1 MTLTLDM
8 IGDYISSG
16 ATGWVF
22 EHNQEPDK
30 VIKIMKAF
38 PQVGNT
44 VLDAFQYHNY
54 LQERHIVKY
63 NPAHNEYDHT
73 WSVGMLWR
81 PMSAKMQMYMFDEL
95 MSAQRSGGSIPTG
108 FVKLYDSVKTFLP
121 LNFTKD
127 IYAEIATQDQ
137 DHADAWEDNFLSV
150 RGPGHRHAYIISMEK
165 LNISKNVS
173 GNLRPRKEVFAEVAG
188 YLWDNL
194 NLVTRDTAVAGNYG
208 YRANKELVIFD
219 PIVAPLPTYEEW
231 RPSLAPNNVYDR
243 LRYNYFSYLFTEE
256 PFPVESRDEARY
268 VNRAIKKIERQLS
281 NNTFTTVERE
291 AESFAVEGFPGSELD
306 GTSLN
311 DWSVRDLMYSN
322 SVTGNFL
329 EDQAKFN
336 YGLNAESM
344 YHRDSIY
351 ELYLRMPNGKEEILS
366 RQHNF
371 NLALAQMCGL
381 ILGNK
386 VVYEIGIYG
395 PRLADPYYSKDLLV
409 RHKYGEFTGNDP
421 DAVRMARD
429 NCLQPKGF
437 DSGFQEEF
445 EAPAPKQTK
454 VKFPRAKADKI
465 VTKVENHLRPMVDKM
480 MACGSYRRGAQ
491 MIGDIDFVVI
501 PKAGYTLPNMLPPNE
516 GINWVGE
523 NKAQV
528 IIDGEKVDFKVTTPA
543 AWGAT
548 VLYFTG
554 PADFNIKYRW
564 MAKRKGLKLSE
575 YGLFDRNTEQ
585 YLAGATE
592 TDIFTALGRPYK
604 DPAQRQGFSKSK
616 KKTTKKAEEIRRCKE
631 CDKTTGLTTIQA
643 GTYCYDC
650 LPINLG
656 AEDNYDATYGK
667 EQAKIRR
674 KLKKSIK
681 KQNTHGTK
689 AGQWSARKSQL
700 LKQKYEAACERK
712 GLRAYKGKKTSK
724 QNDLSNWSKQQ
735 WGTASGKKSSVT
747 GEPYFPA
754 GAVKALK
761 KQGLYAKATRQKR
774 AATKAGKQRASY
786 SKDIQN
792 VVSDYRA
799 ESEQGP
805 ICPICY
811 NYIPN
816 NQTPGAYPG
825 AIARY
830 DNETEICSD
839 CGTSEALAGMMA
851 GPEAIAEW
859 ESSERTWRDYQIL
872 IMTTKSNIPEIM
884 FGRGPEMEQLR
895 ELQKKMDGKN
905 SEELTGEMYA
915 KRDLE
920 YYNQP
925 REKRGG
931 NMDEETPMAIN
942 LSYQNYH
949 KPFEGLGS
957 LFGAE
962 SKDSKVFGVQRHD
975 AHRAG
980 LHYDLRLERDGV
992 LKSWSIPKGMPT
1004 DNRHLAIAT
1013 DDHAMSWLDFDGDI
1027 PDGTYGAGKVSLDNK
1042 STFQT
1047 VSYSPKKWV
1056 FYVNSGKY
1064 EGKYS
1069 LVHWQD
1075 NKWLISR
1082 NRDQSMEAEMHLLP
1096 DKGAAGWYNPQDK
1109 SVNVNLAN
1117 QGLRNEA
1124 LEDKYTGLF
1133 DTIAHEYGHQT
1144 TYDDIMEAGWNSQ
1157 RTPYQIEFAAF
1168 MVQTGGDFARS
1179 KLLAILHPSCYFE
1192 IISKLSSKP
1201 IDGWVGQAGEEG
1213 IVISDETLDNFFSD
1227 LDLENN
1233 EDIIVQ
1239 AKRIV
1244 DYPQIP
1250 SYHKEWL
1257 EHFIRYV
1264 DTGTVAETREFNAWY
1279 DLATDKQRDYIKRLG
1294 GDPHP
1299 DLNRRQASKLI
1310 NQLARMKRA
1319 LDQIDVDKIICSN
1332 CNWSW
1337 KRSDGGDDPFV
1348 CHKCDFDNETYHSET
1363 MNEAMFEKRYGWKV
1377 VAPLENNNRNNDFP
1391 ISINFAYHNYIQRY
1405 SLGNLFGSEESYVS
1419 RDYPP
1424 CYLCGKPA
1432 KLDVMTA
1439 VGRRQFCNNRCRGEY
1454 EGVDYGEYP
1463 SEELEHS
1470 LEIVEYYPGFSDYDY
1485 VEESTID
1492 IRCRNCDWRT
1502 SQHHQEPTHTWDST
1516 KQSFYRLHPTNTLP
1530 VFDEDGDFETYEE
1543 CKHDMYIIKYL
1554 GREEYEDSLDPRSG
1568 NIVVGCRKCNFKDLL
1583 DHVDIPAGCSNRG
1596 QDKPKDFSRFFGSE
1610 YNWDDIEWTTTD
1622 RKPIEDWQDVTWE
1635 DNKYISATG
1644 IFYSPAGRIGLQL
1657 RSQQVLSPNTWSGIS
1672 GFLDA
1677 DETPYETVVRE
1688 IHEESG
1694 LPLDKIKSWKY
1705 KVIWDNKVHR
1715 TYLFYTDTEFKPVVN
1730 EFKWEW
1736 DDWHWDTN
1744 EAWKQVPNLHPG
1756 MVAAL
1761 EVIQ

>member
-54 LQERHIVKY
+54 LQDRHIVRY

-150 RGPGHRHAYIISMEK
+150 RGPGHRNAYIISMEK
-165 LNISKNVS
+165 LNLSKNVS

-256 PFPVESRDEARY
+256 PFPVESLDEARH
-268 VNRAIKKIERQLS
+268 VNRAIRKIERQLS
-281 NNTFTTVERE
+281 NNTFTTVERD

-344 YHRDSIY
+344 YRRDSIY
-351 ELYLRMPNGKEEILS
+351 ELYLRMPSGKEEILS
-366 RQHNF
+366 RQDNF

-465 VTKVENHLRPMVDKM
+465 VTKVENHLRPMVEKM

-501 PKAGYTLPNMLPPNE
+501 PKEGYTLPNMLPPNE

-543 AWGAT
+543 AWCAT
-548 VLYFTG
+548 ILYFTG

-616 KKTTKKAEEIRRCKE
+616 KKTTKKAEEIRCCKE
-631 CDKTTGLTTIQA
+631 CDKTTGLTTIQT

-656 AEDNYDATYGK
+656 AEDNYDATYGVK
-667 EQAKIRR
+667 QAKIRR

-724 QNDLSNWSKQQ
+724 QNDLSNWSKQK

-792 VVSDYRA
+792 IVSDYRA

-811 NYIPN
+811 NYIPTN
-816 NQTPGAYPG
+816 ENPGAYPG
-825 AIARY
+825 ALARY
-830 DNETEICSD
+830 DNKTEICSD

-884 FGRGPEMEQLR
+884 FGRGPELEQLR
-895 ELQKKMDGKN
+895 ELQKKMDNKKSETLVEEVFQRRYGWNVEGEFEENRRLRN
-905 SEELTGEMYA
+905 SEF
-915 KRDLE
+915 
-920 YYNQP
+920 
-925 REKRGG
+925 
-931 NMDEETPMAIN
+931 PMAIN
-942 LSYQNYH
+942 LGEHNFER
-949 KPFEGLGS
+949 PFQGLGS

-1064 EGKYS
+1064 EGKYT

-1082 NRDQSMEAEMHLLP
+1082 NKNQSME
-1096 DKGAAGWYNPQDK
+1096 
-1109 SVNVNLAN
+1109 
-1117 QGLRNEA
+1117 
-1124 LEDKYTGLF
+1124 
-1133 DTIAHEYGHQT
+1133 
-1144 TYDDIMEAGWNSQ
+1144 
-1157 RTPYQIEFAAF
+1157 
-1168 MVQTGGDFARS
+1168 
-1179 KLLAILHPSCYFE
+1179 
-1192 IISKLSSKP
+1192 
-1201 IDGWVGQAGEEG
+1201 
-1213 IVISDETLDNFFSD
+1213 
-1227 LDLENN
+1227 
-1233 EDIIVQ
+1233 
-1239 AKRIV
+1239 
-1244 DYPQIP
+1244 
-1250 SYHKEWL
+1250 
-1257 EHFIRYV
+1257 
-1264 DTGTVAETREFNAWY
+1264 AETREFNAWY

-1319 LDQIDVDKIICSN
+1319 LDQIDV
-1332 CNWSW
+1332 
-1337 KRSDGGDDPFV
+1337 
-1348 CHKCDFDNETYHSET
+1348 
-1363 MNEAMFEKRYGWKV
+1363 V
-1377 VAPLENNNRNNDFP
+1377 VD
-1391 ISINFAYHNYIQRY
+1391 
-1405 SLGNLFGSEESYVS
+1405 EEPYDAEDTFVS

-1622 RKPIEDWQDVTWE
+1622 RKPIEDWQDVSWE

-1644 IFYSPAGRIGLQL
+1644 IFYSPNGRIGLQL

-1715 TYLFYTDTEFKPVVN
+1715 TYLFYTDTEFKPIVN

>member
-1 MTLTLDM
+1 M

-22 EHNQEPDK
+22 EHAQEPDK

-38 PQVGNT
+38 PRVGDSY
-44 VLDAFQYHNY
+44 LDAFQYNTY
-54 LQERHIVKY
+54 LQDRHPVRY
-63 NPAHNEYDHT
+63 NPAHNNYDHA

-95 MSAQRSGGSIPTG
+95 MNNRRSGQKLPTG
-108 FVKLYDSVKTFLP
+108 LVKLYDSMQTFLP
-121 LNFTKD
+121 LGFTKD
-127 IYAEIATQDQ
+127 IYDEIATQNR
-137 DHADAWEDNFLSV
+137 DHAESWEDNFLSI
-150 RGPGHRHAYIISMEK
+150 RGPGHRNAYLVSMEK
-165 LNISKNVS
+165 LNMQSALFPQMLMQK
-173 GNLRPRKEVFAEVAG
+173 RPRKEVFKEVSA

-194 NLVTRDTAVAGNYG
+194 NLVTRDTATTGNYG
-208 YRANKELVIFD
+208 YRQNKELVIFD
-219 PIVAPLPTYEEW
+219 PIVSPLPYVDEW
-231 RPSLAPNNVYDR
+231 RPTLAPTNVYDR
-243 LRYNYFSYLFTEE
+243 LRYNYFSYLFTNE
-256 PFPVESRDEARY
+256 PFPVESSAEARS
-268 VNRAIKKIERQLS
+268 VNRMIRKIDKELA
-281 NNTFTTVERE
+281 NNTFTMIERE
-291 AESFAVEGFPGSELD
+291 AETFNVEGFPGSELE
-306 GTSLN
+306 GVEIS

-322 SVTGNFL
+322 AVTGNFL

-351 ELYLRMPNGKEEILS
+351 EVYLRMPNGKEEILS
-366 RQHNF
+366 RQDNF

-454 VKFPRAKADKI
+454 VKFPRTKADKI

-491 MIGDIDFVVI
+491 MIGDIDFVII
-501 PKAGYTLPNMLPPNE
+501 PKEGYTLPNMLPPNE
-516 GINWVGE
+516 GVNWVGE

-575 YGLFDRNTEQ
+575 YGLFDRNTDQ

-592 TDIFTALGRPYK
+592 ADIFTALGRPYK

-616 KKTTKKAEEIRRCKE
+616 KKTTKKAEEVEMLLHPYHTPDSQINLLERFPNAKNFGALLNQQSMPEGFDEVIVLNSMEELLELKTSPYRNIYYINFPLIVYRGVNIHGDRKEWTWQRWLEGDKMGTSTNMTIEDSQPTTLNIQEALDFAGRYMMDDPTNTQDFELYAIQIQDYFVRLPRLSQRWAHRNCNPVYEEYTYGSQTYKTFVSCDNPKHQVETPVIFILGGARYEDLGVIWDSDTNYFSFDAENKRECCKCQTQE
-631 CDKTTGLTTIQA
+631 GLATVQE
-643 GTYCYDC
+643 GTYCYEC

-656 AEDNYDATYGK
+656 AEDKLDYRDYLDDLRYYPELKNLTDEQLLARGIDCVALQMANQESFDAEDNYDATYGK

-792 VVSDYRA
+792 VVADYRSENFGAPYQPTQMLNEYTTQELMTSSAITGDYTTDSLKYSFGPTALGA
-799 ESEQGP
+799 ESELGP

-825 AIARY
+825 ALARY
-830 DNETEICSD
+830 DNETEICSE
-839 CGTSEALAGMMA
+839 CGTAEALAGMMA

-859 ESSERTWRDYQIL
+859 ESSDRTWRDYQML

-884 FGRGPEMEQLR
+884 FGRGPEMEKLR
-895 ELQKKMDGKN
+895 ELQK
-905 SEELTGEMYA
+905 E
-915 KRDLE
+915 
-920 YYNQP
+920 
-925 REKRGG
+925 
-931 NMDEETPMAIN
+931 MDEKKSEGLIQDIFNKREQENGYGPHGILAEGMISLEHPMAIN
-942 LSYQNYH
+942 LAHYNYE
-949 KPFEGLGS
+949 KPFVFEGLGS
-957 LFGAE
+957 LFGSEDLVDEMYDKRGDVYIDPVPFKEKPSSANSTGGNMDTETPMTINMSYLNYHTPYKMRRMEAE
-962 SKDSKVFGVQRHD
+962 ENNKVFGVQRHE
-975 AHRAG
+975 AQRAG

-1013 DDHAMSWLDFDGDI
+1013 DDHNMSWLDFEGDI
-1027 PDGTYGAGKVSLDNK
+1027 PDGSYGAGKVSLDNK

-1064 EGKYS
+1064 QGKYT
-1069 LVHWQD
+1069 LVHWQE

-1082 NRDQSMEAEMHLLP
+1082 NKNQSME
-1096 DKGAAGWYNPQDK
+1096 
-1109 SVNVNLAN
+1109 
-1117 QGLRNEA
+1117 
-1124 LEDKYTGLF
+1124 
-1133 DTIAHEYGHQT
+1133 
-1144 TYDDIMEAGWNSQ
+1144 
-1157 RTPYQIEFAAF
+1157 
-1168 MVQTGGDFARS
+1168 
-1179 KLLAILHPSCYFE
+1179 
-1192 IISKLSSKP
+1192 
-1201 IDGWVGQAGEEG
+1201 
-1213 IVISDETLDNFFSD
+1213 
-1227 LDLENN
+1227 
-1233 EDIIVQ
+1233 
-1239 AKRIV
+1239 
-1244 DYPQIP
+1244 
-1250 SYHKEWL
+1250 
-1257 EHFIRYV
+1257 
-1264 DTGTVAETREFNAWY
+1264 AETREFNAWY
-1279 DLATDKQRDYIKRLG
+1279 DLATDRQRNYIKRLG

-1310 NQLARMKRA
+1310 NQLARTKKA
-1319 LDQIDVDKIICSN
+1319 LDQID
-1332 CNWSW
+1332 
-1337 KRSDGGDDPFV
+1337 
-1348 CHKCDFDNETYHSET
+1348 
-1363 MNEAMFEKRYGWKV
+1363 
-1377 VAPLENNNRNNDFP
+1377 
-1391 ISINFAYHNYIQRY
+1391 
-1405 SLGNLFGSEESYVS
+1405 
-1419 RDYPP
+1419 
-1424 CYLCGKPA
+1424 
-1432 KLDVMTA
+1432 
-1439 VGRRQFCNNRCRGEY
+1439 
-1454 EGVDYGEYP
+1454 
-1463 SEELEHS
+1463 
-1470 LEIVEYYPGFSDYDY
+1470 IV
-1485 VEESTID
+1485 VEE
-1492 IRCRNCDWRT
+1492 
-1502 SQHHQEPTHTWDST
+1502 E
-1516 KQSFYRLHPTNTLP
+1516 
-1530 VFDEDGDFETYEE
+1530 
-1543 CKHDMYIIKYL
+1543 
-1554 GREEYEDSLDPRSG
+1554 
-1568 NIVVGCRKCNFKDLL
+1568 
-1583 DHVDIPAGCSNRG
+1583 
-1596 QDKPKDFSRFFGSE
+1596 
-1610 YNWDDIEWTTTD
+1610 
-1622 RKPIEDWQDVTWE
+1622 
-1635 DNKYISATG
+1635 
-1644 IFYSPAGRIGLQL
+1644 
-1657 RSQQVLSPNTWSGIS
+1657 
-1672 GFLDA
+1672 
-1677 DETPYETVVRE
+1677 
-1688 IHEESG
+1688 
-1694 LPLDKIKSWKY
+1694 
-1705 KVIWDNKVHR
+1705 
-1715 TYLFYTDTEFKPVVN
+1715 
-1730 EFKWEW
+1730 
-1736 DDWHWDTN
+1736 
-1744 EAWKQVPNLHPG
+1744 
-1756 MVAAL
+1756 
-1761 EVIQ
+1761 

>member
-1 MTLTLDM
+1 M

-44 VLDAFQYHNY
+44 ILDAFQYHNY
-54 LQERHIVKY
+54 LQDRHIVRY

-165 LNISKNVS
+165 LNLSKNVS

-256 PFPVESRDEARY
+256 PFPVESLDEARH

-344 YHRDSIY
+344 YRRDSIY
-351 ELYLRMPNGKEEILS
+351 ELYLRMPSGKEEILS
-366 RQHNF
+366 RQDNF

-491 MIGDIDFVVI
+491 MIGDIDFVII
-501 PKAGYTLPNMLPPNE
+501 PKAGYTLPQMLPPNE

-616 KKTTKKAEEIRRCKE
+616 KKTTKKAEEIRCCKE
-631 CDKTTGLTTIQA
+631 CDKTTGLTTIQT

-656 AEDNYDATYGK
+656 AE
-667 EQAKIRR
+667 
-674 KLKKSIK
+674 S
-681 KQNTHGTK
+681 
-689 AGQWSARKSQL
+689 
-700 LKQKYEAACERK
+700 ER
-712 GLRAYKGKKTSK
+712 
-724 QNDLSNWSKQQ
+724 
-735 WGTASGKKSSVT
+735 
-747 GEPYFPA
+747 
-754 GAVKALK
+754 
-761 KQGLYAKATRQKR
+761 
-774 AATKAGKQRASY
+774 
-786 SKDIQN
+786 
-792 VVSDYRA
+792 
-799 ESEQGP
+799 GP

-825 AIARY
+825 ALARY

-839 CGTSEALAGMMA
+839 CGTAEALAGMMA

-859 ESSERTWRDYQIL
+859 ESSDRTWRDYQML

-895 ELQKKMDGKN
+895 ELQKKMDEKN
-905 SEELTGEMYA
+905 SEQLNARYLNARTQLLSARLFG
-915 KRDLE
+915 R
-920 YYNQP
+920 P
-925 REKRGG
+925 VV
-931 NMDEETPMAIN
+931 DEEYPMAIN
-942 LSYQNYH
+942 MSYLNYNA
-949 KPFEGLGS
+949 PFVFEGLGS

-962 SKDSKVFGVQRHD
+962 SKDDKVFGVQRHD

-1064 EGKYS
+1064 EGKYT

-1082 NRDQSMEAEMHLLP
+1082 NRDQSM
-1096 DKGAAGWYNPQDK
+1096 
-1109 SVNVNLAN
+1109 S
-1117 QGLRNEA
+1117 
-1124 LEDKYTGLF
+1124 
-1133 DTIAHEYGHQT
+1133 
-1144 TYDDIMEAGWNSQ
+1144 
-1157 RTPYQIEFAAF
+1157 
-1168 MVQTGGDFARS
+1168 
-1179 KLLAILHPSCYFE
+1179 
-1192 IISKLSSKP
+1192 
-1201 IDGWVGQAGEEG
+1201 
-1213 IVISDETLDNFFSD
+1213 
-1227 LDLENN
+1227 
-1233 EDIIVQ
+1233 
-1239 AKRIV
+1239 
-1244 DYPQIP
+1244 
-1250 SYHKEWL
+1250 
-1257 EHFIRYV
+1257 
-1264 DTGTVAETREFNAWY
+1264 AETREFNAWY

-1319 LDQIDVDKIICSN
+1319 LDQIDV
-1332 CNWSW
+1332 
-1337 KRSDGGDDPFV
+1337 
-1348 CHKCDFDNETYHSET
+1348 
-1363 MNEAMFEKRYGWKV
+1363 V
-1377 VAPLENNNRNNDFP
+1377 VD
-1391 ISINFAYHNYIQRY
+1391 
-1405 SLGNLFGSEESYVS
+1405 EEPYDAEDTFVS

-1485 VEESTID
+1485 VEDSTID

-1502 SQHHQEPTHTWDST
+1502 SQHHQESTHTWDST

-1530 VFDEDGDFETYEE
+1530 VFDEDGDLEGYEE

-1554 GREEYEDSLDPRSG
+1554 GREEYR
-1568 NIVVGCRKCNFKDLL
+1568 
-1583 DHVDIPAGCSNRG
+1583 
-1596 QDKPKDFSRFFGSE
+1596 RFFRPSF
-1610 YNWDDIEWTTTD
+1610 
-1622 RKPIEDWQDVTWE
+1622 WQ
-1635 DNKYISATG
+1635 YCS
-1644 IFYSPAGRIGLQL
+1644 R
-1657 RSQQVLSPNTWSGIS
+1657 LS
-1672 GFLDA
+1672 
-1677 DETPYETVVRE
+1677 
-1688 IHEESG
+1688 
-1694 LPLDKIKSWKY
+1694 
-1705 KVIWDNKVHR
+1705 
-1715 TYLFYTDTEFKPVVN
+1715 
-1730 EFKWEW
+1730 
-1736 DDWHWDTN
+1736 
-1744 EAWKQVPNLHPG
+1744 
-1756 MVAAL
+1756 
-1761 EVIQ
+1761 

>member
-1 MTLTLDM
+1 MV
-8 IGDYISSG
+8 GDYISGG

-22 EHNQEPDK
+22 EHSREPDK

-38 PQVGNT
+38 PRVGPK
-44 VLDAFQYHNY
+44 VLDAFEYDTY
-54 LQERHIVKY
+54 LSERHKARY
-63 NPAHNEYDHT
+63 NPNHRDYDHE
-73 WSVGMLWR
+73 WSVSMLWR
-81 PMSAKMQMYMFDEL
+81 PMSAKMQVYLFDEL
-95 MSAQRSGGSIPTG
+95 MSYQRSGTQIPSGLVRVFDSTKQSLPLQ
-108 FVKLYDSVKTFLP
+108 FVK
-121 LNFTKD
+121 D
-127 IYAEIATQDQ
+127 IHEEIMTEDMDLAE
-137 DHADAWEDNFLSV
+137 AWGDNFLSV
-150 RGPGHRHAYIISMEK
+150 KGPGHRMSYVVSMER
-165 LNISKNVS
+165 LNVPEKFGRSR
-173 GNLRPRKEVFAEVAG
+173 LRPRVEVFKEVSGF
-188 YLWDNL
+188 LWDNL
-194 NLVTRDTAVAGNYG
+194 NLVTRDTAAAGNYG
-208 YRANKELVIFD
+208 FRANKELVIFD
-219 PIVAPLPTYEEW
+219 PIVSPLPLVQEW
-231 RPSLAPNNVYDR
+231 MASDVYDR

-256 PFPVESRDEARY
+256 PFPIDNTFEARG
-268 VNRAIKKIERQLS
+268 VDRKIRTIEKQLA
-281 NNTFTTVERE
+281 NNTFTTVERD
-291 AESFAVEGFPGSELD
+291 AESFAVEGFPGSVTEQVSI
-306 GTSLN
+306 T

-322 SVTGNFL
+322 AVTGNFL

-491 MIGDIDFVVI
+491 MIGDIDFVII
-501 PKAGYTLPNMLPPNE
+501 PKEGYTLPNMLPPNE

-548 VLYFTG
+548 ILYFTG

-575 YGLFDRNTEQ
+575 YGLFDRNTDQ

-616 KKTTKKAEEIRRCKE
+616 KKTTKKAEEVEMLLHPYFPPDSQINLLEKFPNAKNFGALLNQEVMSEWQIEGFEGVIVLNSLEELLAAKTTNHGRTIYYINFPLTVYRGNYTVGDYNQWTWQRWLEGDKMGTSTNMGIEDTQPTTLNIQEALDFAGRRTFSGHHDVEDFELYAIEIQDYFVKLPRLSQPWRHTNCNPVYRDEFKFQEALGRRIHLQNFISCDNPQHQVDTPVIFILGGAKYEDLQVLWDSDAKYASFDAEEIRCCQE

-656 AEDNYDATYGK
+656 AEDNQSDDLIWDEEAGLFYDYVEVPQPDGELIVVYWILNEELDPVGKAQLSIFNNNLVIDSIFIEPYYQRRGIATSFVNHVANYWDSELLTFSDTVSDEGVAFVGSFAAEDNYEATYGK

-674 KLKKSIK
+674 KLKKQIK
-681 KQNTHGTK
+681 AKATHGTK

-700 LKQKYEAACERK
+700 LKQKYEAACERR
-712 GLRAYKGKKTSK
+712 GLRAYKGKKTAK

-805 ICPICY
+805 TCPICY

-830 DNETEICSD
+830 DNETEICSE

-884 FGRGPEMEQLR
+884 FGRGPELEQLR
-895 ELQKKMDGKN
+895 ELQKKMDEKK
-905 SEELTGEMYA
+905 SEGLIQEVFN
-915 KRDLE
+915 KRE
-920 YYNQP
+920 Q
-925 REKRGG
+925 EGG
-931 NMDEETPMAIN
+931 YFQGVDQIAEGMISLETPMAIN
-942 LSYQNYH
+942 LSRYNYE
-949 KPFEGLGS
+949 KPFVFKGLGS

-1013 DDHAMSWLDFDGDI
+1013 DDHQMSWLDFDGDI
-1027 PDGTYGAGKVSLDNK
+1027 PDGSYGAGKVSLDNK

-1056 FYVNSGKY
+1056 FYVNDGKY
-1064 EGKYS
+1064 QGKYT

-1082 NRDQSMEAEMHLLP
+1082 NKNQSMEAEE
-1096 DKGAAGWYNPQDK
+1096 K
-1109 SVNVNLAN
+1109 V
-1117 QGLRNEA
+1117 
-1124 LEDKYTGLF
+1124 
-1133 DTIAHEYGHQT
+1133 
-1144 TYDDIMEAGWNSQ
+1144 
-1157 RTPYQIEFAAF
+1157 
-1168 MVQTGGDFARS
+1168 
-1179 KLLAILHPSCYFE
+1179 
-1192 IISKLSSKP
+1192 
-1201 IDGWVGQAGEEG
+1201 
-1213 IVISDETLDNFFSD
+1213 
-1227 LDLENN
+1227 
-1233 EDIIVQ
+1233 
-1239 AKRIV
+1239 
-1244 DYPQIP
+1244 
-1250 SYHKEWL
+1250 
-1257 EHFIRYV
+1257 
-1264 DTGTVAETREFNAWY
+1264 FNAWY
-1279 DLATDKQRDYIKRLG
+1279 DLATEKQRNYIKRLG

-1310 NQLARMKRA
+1310 NQLAREKKA
-1319 LDQIDVDKIICSN
+1319 LDQITI
-1332 CNWSW
+1332 
-1337 KRSDGGDDPFV
+1337 
-1348 CHKCDFDNETYHSET
+1348 
-1363 MNEAMFEKRYGWKV
+1363 
-1377 VAPLENNNRNNDFP
+1377 VAK
-1391 ISINFAYHNYIQRY
+1391 
-1405 SLGNLFGSEESYVS
+1405 EE
-1419 RDYPP
+1419 
-1424 CYLCGKPA
+1424 
-1432 KLDVMTA
+1432 
-1439 VGRRQFCNNRCRGEY
+1439 
-1454 EGVDYGEYP
+1454 
-1463 SEELEHS
+1463 
-1470 LEIVEYYPGFSDYDY
+1470 
-1485 VEESTID
+1485 
-1492 IRCRNCDWRT
+1492 
-1502 SQHHQEPTHTWDST
+1502 
-1516 KQSFYRLHPTNTLP
+1516 
-1530 VFDEDGDFETYEE
+1530 
-1543 CKHDMYIIKYL
+1543 
-1554 GREEYEDSLDPRSG
+1554 
-1568 NIVVGCRKCNFKDLL
+1568 
-1583 DHVDIPAGCSNRG
+1583 
-1596 QDKPKDFSRFFGSE
+1596 
-1610 YNWDDIEWTTTD
+1610 
-1622 RKPIEDWQDVTWE
+1622 
-1635 DNKYISATG
+1635 
-1644 IFYSPAGRIGLQL
+1644 
-1657 RSQQVLSPNTWSGIS
+1657 
-1672 GFLDA
+1672 
-1677 DETPYETVVRE
+1677 
-1688 IHEESG
+1688 
-1694 LPLDKIKSWKY
+1694 
-1705 KVIWDNKVHR
+1705 
-1715 TYLFYTDTEFKPVVN
+1715 
-1730 EFKWEW
+1730 
-1736 DDWHWDTN
+1736 
-1744 EAWKQVPNLHPG
+1744 
-1756 MVAAL
+1756 
-1761 EVIQ
+1761 

>member
-54 LQERHIVKY
+54 LQERHIVRY

-616 KKTTKKAEEIRRCKE
+616 KKTTKKAEEIRCCKE

-1082 NRDQSMEAEMHLLP
+1082 NRDQSMEAE
-1096 DKGAAGWYNPQDK
+1096 
-1109 SVNVNLAN
+1109 
-1117 QGLRNEA
+1117 
-1124 LEDKYTGLF
+1124 
-1133 DTIAHEYGHQT
+1133 
-1144 TYDDIMEAGWNSQ
+1144 
-1157 RTPYQIEFAAF
+1157 
-1168 MVQTGGDFARS
+1168 
-1179 KLLAILHPSCYFE
+1179 
-1192 IISKLSSKP
+1192 
-1201 IDGWVGQAGEEG
+1201 
-1213 IVISDETLDNFFSD
+1213 
-1227 LDLENN
+1227 
-1233 EDIIVQ
+1233 
-1239 AKRIV
+1239 
-1244 DYPQIP
+1244 
-1250 SYHKEWL
+1250 
-1257 EHFIRYV
+1257 
-1264 DTGTVAETREFNAWY
+1264 TREFNAWY

-1337 KRSDGGDDPFV
+1337 KRSDGGDEPFV
-1348 CHKCDFDNETYHSET
+1348 CHKCDFDNETYHSEA

-1622 RKPIEDWQDVTWE
+1622 RKPIEDWQDVQWE